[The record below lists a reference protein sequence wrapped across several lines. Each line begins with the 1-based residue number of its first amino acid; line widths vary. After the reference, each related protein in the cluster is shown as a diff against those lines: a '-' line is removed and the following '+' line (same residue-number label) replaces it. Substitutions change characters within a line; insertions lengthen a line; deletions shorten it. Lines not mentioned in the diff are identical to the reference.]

1 MITSVDDFKAGPGGI
16 NFMSGPAGA
25 FKLNPRDSVMAT
37 TNPIQVNDAVSIG
50 STVGGNQNTGGG
62 GTMTAVV
69 SGGDLKFIMNRMG
82 MGGDSSNN
90 SYVALR
96 GG

>member
-1 MITSVDDFKAGPGGI
+1 
-16 NFMSGPAGA
+16 
-25 FKLNPRDSVMAT
+25 
-37 TNPIQVNDAVSIG
+37 
-50 STVGGNQNTGGG
+50 
-62 GTMTAVV
+62 MTAVV

-82 MGGDSSNN
+82 MGGDSADN

>member
-1 MITSVDDFKAGPGGI
+1 
-16 NFMSGPAGA
+16 MSGPAGA

-37 TNPIQVNDAVSIG
+37 TNPIQVNDMI
-50 STVGGNQNTGGG
+50 STPAGGIQPVTSGG
-62 GTMTAVV
+62 GTLTAVV

-82 MGGDSSNN
+82 MGGDADN